1 MTPKH
6 AQFGKFLAQH
16 RKAAGLTLQAVAD
29 AIGVTKAN
37 VYQWEAGN
45 WLPEPALLEPLAQA
59 IDSSYEE
66 LFTRAGYDPKS
77 LPKPEPYLRTLY
89 PNASARNLNEA
100 KRLFERL
107 DAAERRKKGKR
118 S

>member
-6 AQFGKFLAQH
+6 TQFGKLLAKR
-16 RKAAGLTLQAVAD
+16 RKAAGLTLKEVAD
-29 AIGVTKAN
+29 AVGVTKAN

-45 WLPEPALLEPLAQA
+45 WLPEPGLLEPLAQA

-66 LFTRAGYDPKS
+66 LFTRAGYDPKT

-89 PNASARNLNEA
+89 PNASARNMNEA
-100 KRLFERL
+100 KRLFERM
-107 DAAERRKKGKR
+107 DAAERRKKGKQ